1 MKLST
6 NQKAMEVK
14 VNVLDEKSF
23 DFAVKTVKLYKGI
36 IKEEKEYVLPKQFL
50 RSGTSIGANVAEANG
65 AISTA
70 DFSPKV
76 SIAYKESLETK
87 YWLRLFK
94 ATDYIAEEE
103 FEIMF
108 AKADEL
114 SKIMYSILKKT
125 RINK

>member
-1 MKLST
+1 
-6 NQKAMEVK
+6 MEKK

-23 DFAVKTVKLYKGI
+23 DFAVKTVKLYKKI

-70 DFSPKV
+70 DFSSKV

-87 YWLRLFK
+87 FWLRLFE
-94 ATDYIAEEE
+94 ATDYIETEE
-103 FEIMF
+103 FHIMF

-125 RINK
+125 RIGK